1 MAVNP
6 IPDGAILERLINI
19 LSQSKIQ
26 STNPALYQTIKGL
39 ITQVQQQINIVQGNA
54 SDIDI
59 LISSG
64 GAGINELTGDVTAGP
79 GTGSQ
84 VATIANNAVTNTKL
98 RDSAALSVIGRSANS
113 SGDPAD
119 ISTSAASA
127 AVLRESGSVLGF
139 GTVATAGIAND
150 AVTYAKIQNVSAA
163 SRVLGRGS
171 AAGAGD
177 TQELTVGSGL
187 SISGTVL
194 DAVSGGSGINQLTG
208 DVTAGPGVGSQAA
221 TIPNNTVTYAKM
233 QDISA
238 TQRLL
243 GRNSAGSG
251 DVEEVTISQALDW
264 LT

>member
-1 MAVNP
+1 MSVNP
-6 IPDGAILERLINI
+6 LKAGANLTRLE
-19 LSQSKIQ
+19 
-26 STNPALYQTIKGL
+26 STLLRSSLQKDNPALYQVILNL
-39 ITQVQQQINIVQGNA
+39 IRNAQSQIETVQGNA

-59 LISSG
+59 TITSG

-84 VATIANNAVTNTKL
+84 VATIAANAVTNTKL

-113 SGDPAD
+113 GGDPAD

-127 AVLRESGSVLGF
+127 AVLRESGSTIGF

-150 AVTYAKIQNVSAA
+150 AVTYAKIQN
-163 SRVLGRGS
+163 
-171 AAGAGD
+171 
-177 TQELTVGSGL
+177 
-187 SISGTVL
+187 
-194 DAVSGGSGINQLTG
+194 
-208 DVTAGPGVGSQAA
+208 
-221 TIPNNTVTYAKM
+221 
-233 QDISA
+233 ISA
-238 TQRLL
+238 TQLLL